1 MSGHDHEKS
10 PKKKYCFDCA
20 RRGFVLRKKGAM
32 CDSAEEDLASG
43 KTCTLAQCA
52 KLCQQKDGCLYFAF
66 GRESQKGHC
75 VWQKT
80 TNACTDVGEK
90 FKASEH
96 DFFSVCKKA
105 NDASAEF
112 QCQKDPHQITA
123 GECGEGPGHG
133 KHEGAGQRKHEG
145 LGQRK
150 HEGKQKAKHHD
161 QKKTDASSDDSDDS
175 SDGSTDDNADT
186 KKKSEDYS
194 QYYKKPDGSNADT
207 DTGDSK
213 VSSGKDQEPGES
225 SAGSAALA
233 ISGVILGICVI
244 GGVVIFAIRRYNSA
258 KYEKSG
264 GTSAMG
270 HVYGYGGNSKG
281 DSYRDSEDDDDEEI
295 SLKFADHPSDGSS
308 AENED

>member
-1 MSGHDHEKS
+1 M
-10 PKKKYCFDCA
+10 
-20 RRGFVLRKKGAM
+20 
-32 CDSAEEDLASG
+32 
-43 KTCTLAQCA
+43 
-52 KLCQQKDGCLYFAF
+52 
-66 GRESQKGHC
+66 
-75 VWQKT
+75 QKT

-90 FKASEH
+90 FKSSEH

-112 QCQKDPHQITA
+112 QCPKEPHQITA

-133 KHEGAGQRKHEG
+133 KREGGGQRKHEG
-145 LGQRK
+145 GGQRK
-150 HEGKQKAKHHD
+150 HEGKQHKRKPD
-161 QKKTDASSDDSDDS
+161 VSSDDSVDSS

-186 KKKSEDYS
+186 KKKSKDYS

-213 VSSGKDQEPGES
+213 KAGSSGKDQEPEES

-244 GGVVIFAIRRYNSA
+244 GCVVIFAIRRYNSA

-270 HVYGYGGNSKG
+270 HVYGYGGKSKG

-308 AENED
+308 AEDEN